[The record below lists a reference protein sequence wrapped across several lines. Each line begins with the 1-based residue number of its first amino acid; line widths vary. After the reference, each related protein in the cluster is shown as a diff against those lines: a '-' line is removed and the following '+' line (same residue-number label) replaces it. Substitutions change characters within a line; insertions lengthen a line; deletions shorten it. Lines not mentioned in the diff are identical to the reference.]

1 MPRIPTY
8 QPGQVAPVQTTTA
21 RFRTPDMPDSG
32 LGKGL
37 QVLGEAMGNY
47 ARVQDHIDAVNDD
60 TQARSLALEGQQ
72 QLAALTQQFS
82 TLQGGNARAAQADVV
97 AQMAKVREGLLAK
110 AANPR
115 MAKMFEERF
124 APVYADTSQSV
135 FGHAAKQSLVER
147 DSVLANSVS
156 AAQDEAAMLA
166 EQPDKFGAAIDRVRA
181 AALEYAGFKGID
193 GSAYAK
199 QQTGAV
205 YAAATL
211 NAIKGENVDL
221 AEAMFHAHESDMT
234 FEQRNQVLGA
244 LQKPLLDRDSAAGF
258 LEVTAGR
265 SPTAGTGGG
274 TYQAPV
280 EGRVSNTFAQHL
292 ARGSAGLDIAAV
304 VGSAV
309 HPVAGGTVID
319 VSEDPRSGK
328 FVMVR
333 HDDGHVSS
341 YSHLGNQSVKK
352 GDAVNASTVLGTVGM
367 TGHTEG
373 PHVHLRVRDAAGND
387 VDPEKLIGKQSA
399 AVVGSPS
406 AARNWDQA
414 SVIAAIEKHPEW
426 SFEKKERVKAYART
440 RMNQDESTL
449 SDQYADAADK
459 AALFIAQRGGLIGSS
474 AELPAAVRA
483 RMNPTKLAELDVSLK
498 KANEAAATEKLKNSE
513 DYWTLRA
520 LKVGDPEA
528 FAKVPMAG
536 YVGKLDPSQ
545 FRDLY
550 LDQLEMKR
558 KGNEQRAKFDP
569 STGVRTAITRG
580 MRDYKIKLGTEDW
593 ATVAEAMTQ
602 RINDIYEQKKGIVTA
617 QDYSQAFADQVRTI
631 GYKSGNTG
639 RVFKV
644 EQVTGKEREALV
656 AKFRQVNPGME
667 PTEEQLLTLFR
678 ATVGADRHHW
688 PEVK

>member
-449 SDQYADAADK
+449 SDQYADANDQAMV
-459 AALFIAQRGGLIGSS
+459 FIAQNGGKIDNVSQ
-474 AELPAAVRA
+474 LPAAIRS
-483 RMNPTKLAELDVSLK
+483 RMNPGKLAELSINLQKAAKAENEEALANSPEVLK
-498 KANEAAATEKLKNSE
+498 LEIAK
-513 DYWTLRA
+513 RA
-520 LKVGDPEA
+520 DPAA
-528 FAKVPMAG
+528 FAKVDLSG
-536 YVGKLDPSQ
+536 YIGKVPSKQ
-545 FRDLY
+545 LRGFI
-550 LDQLEMKR
+550 LDQMSLKHQSDAE
-558 KGNEQRAKFDP
+558 RAKFDP
-569 STGVRTAITRG
+569 TAGINAAIGRG
-580 MRDYKIKLGTEDW
+580 GKLLGIKTKDSDYPSVFDTMK
-593 ATVAEAMTQ
+593 ARVA
-602 RINDIYEQKKGIVTA
+602 DIYEKKNGVVTA
-617 QDYSQAFADQVRTI
+617 ADYDEAFKDAFREIPARWSRFGGSTSMRVYQADASMPDEDR
-631 GYKSGNTG
+631 G
-639 RVFKV
+639 RLASAFKTANGRDPTDT
-644 EQVTGKEREALV
+644 ELLQMYRRERG
-656 AKFRQVNPGME
+656 R
-667 PTEEQLLTLFR
+667 
-678 ATVGADRHHW
+678 
-688 PEVK
+688 